1 MHVSL
6 RAAWARR
13 VLAEAPEAGS
23 WVGGALAL
31 LVAHAVAARRALRP
45 EKLAPL
51 LGNAWVDARTLPSL
65 ADCLPSSAAWAL
77 AGCAE
82 PDDLWRAEA
91 AWWERVERDAEELA
105 RGSREGRGAVVGVVG
120 LLAVDA
126 RRASLAVSA
135 AARGDPLLAG
145 GLDASG

>member
-13 VLAEAPEAGS
+13 VLAEAPEARS

-31 LVAHAVAARRALRP
+31 LVAHALAARRAFRP
-45 EKLAPL
+45 EKLTPAL
-51 LGNAWVDARTLPSL
+51 LGTPGSTHGLSPPRRLPAEQRGLGARGLRGARRPL
-65 ADCLPSSAAWAL
+65 ARRSGLV
-77 AGCAE
+77 
-82 PDDLWRAEA
+82 
-91 AWWERVERDAEELA
+91 ERVERDAEELA
-105 RGSREGRGAVVGVVG
+105 RGNPQGRGAVVGVVA

-126 RRASLAVSA
+126 RRASLAVAA
-135 AARGDPLLAG
+135 AARGDALLAG